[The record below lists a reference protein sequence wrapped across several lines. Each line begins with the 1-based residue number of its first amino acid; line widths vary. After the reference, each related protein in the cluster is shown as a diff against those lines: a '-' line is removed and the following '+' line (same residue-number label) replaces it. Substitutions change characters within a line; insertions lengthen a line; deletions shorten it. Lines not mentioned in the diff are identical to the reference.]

1 MGKPS
6 KTDNGNNS
14 LEKKDMTG
22 DSSVMKEYMEREIF
36 FSSCHKLGTE
46 KYSEF
51 LREIKSS

>member
-22 DSSVMKEYMEREIF
+22 DSSAMKGYMERAWD
-36 FSSCHKLGTE
+36 
-46 KYSEF
+46 
-51 LREIKSS
+51 REVFGVPERN